1 MAILVKASAAL
12 STVTSLVSE
21 TKFNKRDC
29 FASDR
34 IPKISVTALGHLL
47 YNVGDI
53 FLRRKYLCMLVFIAA
68 NFMMSCQDDD
78 HDHNY
83 EPWQPEVDQ
92 LRSALTSIDD
102 IESAKDK
109 GYDSEV
115 TGYVKNMGFHYL
127 NAAILDETFDVKNP
141 ELLLYVPDNHGGLKL
156 VAVEYAVPIVDL
168 NNPPPAPQGFKGDAD
183 VWEINTE
190 FKLWTLHAW
199 VGVDNPHGIFAP
211 HNPNIP

>member
-1 MAILVKASAAL
+1 MAILVKVIAAL
-12 STVTSLVSE
+12 STGRSPVTE
-21 TKFNKRDC
+21 TKINRRDY
-29 FASDR
+29 FALDG
-34 IPKISVTALGHLL
+34 IHKISVTTLGQIF
-47 YNVGDI
+47 YNVGAI
-53 FLRRKYLCMLVFIAA
+53 FLKRKYLCMLVFIAA
-68 NFMMSCQDDD
+68 NFLMSCQDDD
-78 HDHNY
+78 HKQD
-83 EPWQPEVDQ
+83 PWQGEVDQ
-92 LRSALTSIDD
+92 LRSALTSFDD

-109 GYDSEV
+109 GYESEV

-127 NAAILDETFDVKNP
+127 NTAILDDKFDVENP
-141 ELLLYVPDNHGGLKL
+141 ELVLYVPDGHGGLKF

-199 VGVDNPHGIFAP
+199 VGTDNPHGIFHP